1 MRGKDKDKGDKIF
14 ECGGFGV
21 PSDKYIRDRS
31 KSVEYIRQAWFK
43 AHPYRCTKAE
53 VGGKHGR

>member
-21 PSDKYIRDRS
+21 PSEKFVRDHA
-31 KSVEYIRQAWFK
+31 KSLEYMRQRWFK
-43 AHPYRCTKAE
+43 
-53 VGGKHGR
+53 

>member
-1 MRGKDKDKGDKIF
+1 MKGKQKDKGEKIF

-21 PSDKYIRDRS
+21 PSDKFVHDHARS
-31 KSVEYIRQAWFK
+31 LEYMRQRWFK